1 MQFLSVFPKNNK
13 NITNMTKISDFWW
26 KNTDVSRTEGVC
38 HMIYI
43 FFGSFLE
50 KILKSAKFHPCGIC
64 MIGFREG
71 KLGSFEKR
79 IKFTSP
85 FII

>member
-1 MQFLSVFPKNNK
+1 
-13 NITNMTKISDFWW
+13 MTKISDFWW

-71 KLGSFEKR
+71 KLGSFEKESNLHHLLSFSH
-79 IKFTSP
+79 KFSKD
-85 FII
+85 FKS

>member
-1 MQFLSVFPKNNK
+1 
-13 NITNMTKISDFWW
+13 MTKISDFWW
-26 KNTDVSRTEGVC
+26 KNTDVSRTEVVC
-38 HMIYI
+38 HMIYT

-50 KILKSAKFHPCGIC
+50 KIFKSDKFHPCGIC

-71 KLGSFEKR
+71 ELGSFEKR